1 MIGND
6 PRYQAIIDAY
16 RAGEMAS
23 TAPQYNP
30 IYDIRR
36 EQIEAGELE
45 EGARFPRPQLE
56 TTPTEETP
64 EETFDPC
71 PPGYQLIDGV
81 CQPDTIF
88 DQGGGDGG
96 YQGPEIDRAQ
106 LAVDRMAKDPTIGYG
121 ASSILDDYITPGLGE
136 GTFISFDPSVG
147 RLGSGA
153 INPFLNIGGAIL
165 DPILGLPLKRENLY
179 NQALDFMLE
188 NKYGKKIGND
198 LFKFYSP
205 REYYAQV
212 AGDLIDPQQRM
223 EATRGVT
230 VGDAVEQ
237 LRQASKASEG
247 GGAPIA
253 EDLSGGLL
261 YTSPL
266 TTKDD
271 SGNRVRNE
279 AAYRAALARNVKA
292 NPTKFRSNVGGTG
305 RAGFIGGR

>member
-1 MIGND
+1 MIGSD

-16 RAGEMAS
+16 RAGELAS

-30 IYDIRR
+30 IYDIRS
-36 EQIEAGELE
+36 EQIAAGELAP
-45 EGARFPRPQLE
+45 GSKFPVPQLT
-56 TTPTEETP
+56 TTPTEE
-64 EETFDPC
+64 ETKEPFDPC

-81 CQPDTIF
+81 CQPDTMF
-88 DQGGGDGG
+88 QQGGDGG
-96 YQGPEIDRAQ
+96 DQGPEIDRAKA
-106 LAVDRMAKDPTIGYG
+106 AVAQMAKDPTIGYG

-147 RLGSGA
+147 RLGASA
-153 INPFLNIGGAIL
+153 INPLMNIGGAIL
-165 DPILGLPLKRENLY
+165 DPILGLPKRREDLY
-179 NQALDFMLE
+179 NKALEFMLE
-188 NKYGKKIGND
+188 NKYGTKLGSD

-205 REYYAQV
+205 TEYYNKVRA
-212 AGDLIDPQQRM
+212 DLIDPQQRM

-230 VGDAVEQ
+230 VGDAVTA
-237 LRQASKASEG
+237 LRAASTSGEE

-266 TTKDD
+266 TTETKG
-271 SGNRVRNE
+271 GNRVRNE

-292 NPTKFRSNVGGTG
+292 NPTKFRKNVGGTG
-305 RAGFIGGR
+305 KAGFIGGR